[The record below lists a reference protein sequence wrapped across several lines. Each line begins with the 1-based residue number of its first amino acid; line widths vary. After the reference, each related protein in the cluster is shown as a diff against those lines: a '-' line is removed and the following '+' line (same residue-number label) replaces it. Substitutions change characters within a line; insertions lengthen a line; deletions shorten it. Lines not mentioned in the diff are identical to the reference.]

1 MGSAPCPAISDK
13 RTRGFVPLASDPSIE
28 KDSPMKLSNK
38 VAIVTGAS
46 SGIGAGIAK
55 AFGAEGAVV
64 IVNYNS
70 SKSGADA
77 VVASIETAGGT
88 AFAVQADMSK
98 SADVTRLFDRVIADH
113 GKVDVLVN
121 NAGVAVFEMVA
132 DLTEDAFHK
141 QFNVNVLGYFLATRE
156 AVKHFGD
163 AGGSIVNIS
172 SILSTHPSAGASVYS
187 ATKAAVDNM
196 TYGLARELGPR
207 KIRVNAIMPGYTNT
221 PATDGNFGGDIGVR
235 LLAETPLGRVG
246 EPEDI
251 APTAV
256 FLASDD
262 SHWVSGE
269 SIRVTG
275 GARGL

>member
-1 MGSAPCPAISDK
+1 MRLTG
-13 RTRGFVPLASDPSIE
+13 
-28 KDSPMKLSNK
+28 K

-64 IVNYNS
+64 IVNYAANKDS
-70 SKSGADA
+70 ADA
-77 VVASIETAGGT
+77 VVASIKTAGGS
-88 AFAVQADMSK
+88 AVAIQADVSK
-98 SADVTRLFDRVIADH
+98 SDDVVRLFDTVVADH
-113 GKVDVLVN
+113 GKLDVLVN
-121 NAGVAVFEMVA
+121 NAGVAIFEMVA
-132 DLTEDAFHK
+132 DLTEEAFHK
-141 QFNVNVLGYFLATRE
+141 QFNVNVLGYFLASRE
-156 AVKHFGD
+156 AVKHFGEV
-163 AGGSIVNIS
+163 GGSIVNIS

-187 ATKAAVDNM
+187 ATKGAVDNL

-207 KIRVNAIMPGYTNT
+207 GIRVNAIMPGYTNT
-221 PATDGNFGGDIGVR
+221 PATAGKFVGEIGER

-256 FLASDD
+256 FLASDE
-262 SHWVSGE
+262 SHWISGE
-269 SIRVTG
+269 SIRVIG

>member
-1 MGSAPCPAISDK
+1 MRLNG
-13 RTRGFVPLASDPSIE
+13 
-28 KDSPMKLSNK
+28 K

-64 IVNYNS
+64 IVNYVA
-70 SKSGADA
+70 SKGGAEA
-77 VVASIETAGGT
+77 VVASIVAAGGK
-88 AFAVQADMSK
+88 AVAVQADMSK
-98 SADVTRLFDRVIADH
+98 SADVIRLFDTVIADH
-113 GKVDVLVN
+113 GKLDVLVN
-121 NAGVAVFEMVA
+121 NAGVAVFEMIA
-132 DLTEDAFHK
+132 DLTEEAFHK
-141 QFNVNVLGYFLATRE
+141 QFNVNVLGYFLAIRE

-172 SILSTHPSAGASVYS
+172 SILSTHPSAGTSVYS
-187 ATKAAVDNM
+187 ATKAAVDNL

-207 KIRVNAIMPGYTNT
+207 GIRVNAIMPGYTNT
-221 PATDGNFGGDIGVR
+221 PATDGNFTGELRER